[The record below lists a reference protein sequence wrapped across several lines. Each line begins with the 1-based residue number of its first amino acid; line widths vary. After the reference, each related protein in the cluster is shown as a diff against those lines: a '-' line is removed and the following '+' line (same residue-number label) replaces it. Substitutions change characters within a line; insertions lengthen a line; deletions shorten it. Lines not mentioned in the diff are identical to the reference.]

1 MRYHISWAFLGYISD
16 LEVTVPFYSVYPV
29 GEGDGRYRLEPDVIK
44 RHSNVQMVDESRENR
59 HFTALSGCFLFAKAT
74 VHFYSCLCHKSL
86 RRGGSVGTE
95 RHRATSFLGHN
106 PSLESNVHFH
116 SSTVASRHGKKGAR
130 R

>member
-59 HFTALSGCFLFAKAT
+59 HFYGSQWVLPVCQSNCAFL
-74 VHFYSCLCHKSL
+74 
-86 RRGGSVGTE
+86 
-95 RHRATSFLGHN
+95 
-106 PSLESNVHFH
+106 
-116 SSTVASRHGKKGAR
+116 
-130 R
+130 